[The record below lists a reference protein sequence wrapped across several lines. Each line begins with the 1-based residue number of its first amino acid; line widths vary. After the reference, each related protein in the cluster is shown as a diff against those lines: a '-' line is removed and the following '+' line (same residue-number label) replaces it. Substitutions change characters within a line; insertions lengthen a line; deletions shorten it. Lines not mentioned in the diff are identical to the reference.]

1 MPAVTTN
8 FLQAVNGS
16 AHDATNDVLVV
27 GSGNATR
34 NLGVDV
40 IDERFVTLGSGIAAF
55 KIGAF
60 AHSIL
65 STNGAAPAPAG
76 NGVVVGNTTYAVT
89 VNTGSSYIEVQ
100 QSSP

>member
-1 MPAVTTN
+1 
-8 FLQAVNGS
+8 LDGS
-16 AHDATNDVLVV
+16 KDGVDRRHLLKLRRVSIDAHTKSLDLCRDGTGKEGRSDVL
-27 GSGNATR
+27 
-34 NLGVDV
+34 
-40 IDERFVTLGSGIAAF
+40 

>member
-1 MPAVTTN
+1 MPAVTVN

-27 GSGNATR
+27 GSGNAAR
-34 NLGVDV
+34 NLGVEV
-40 IDERFVTLGSGIAAF
+40 IDERFSTLGASAAAF
-55 KIGAF
+55 RMGAY

-65 STNGAAPAPAG
+65 GAQGAVPGQGG
-76 NGVVVGNTTYAVT
+76 NGVVVGVTAYAVT
-89 VNTGSSYIEVQ
+89 INPGTSYIEVQ